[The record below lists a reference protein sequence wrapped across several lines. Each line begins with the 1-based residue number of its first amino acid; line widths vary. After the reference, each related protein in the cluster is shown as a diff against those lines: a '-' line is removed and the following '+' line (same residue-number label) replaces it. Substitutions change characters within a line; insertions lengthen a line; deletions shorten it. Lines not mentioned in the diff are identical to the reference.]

1 MDQNENTP
9 FAPQEP
15 TPAPQQPVVP
25 PAPPVQPEQPVYQQP
40 EQPVYQQPVY
50 QQPQQPVYQQPV
62 YQQPQPG
69 YEQHIYQPEQ
79 PAPKK
84 KNKLAI
90 ILPIVLVVLVAAA
103 VAVYFLFLSGTPIEE
118 ISFVGENPSSL
129 AIGDT
134 MKLDYEYLPED
145 ATKTDVTWTS
155 SDDGVATV
163 KNGKVTAVAEG
174 TCTIT
179 VTAESGVKD
188 TFKVTVQPPM
198 PEQET
203 RILGTWNV
211 CMTYFDGELEPFT
224 SDQAYMALYA
234 DNTGEFILGDAVYS
248 ITHWEYL
255 QNTGDNDFYS
265 VTMSEL
271 GSVKFAYPT
280 DSTTTLYGKLVLML
294 DTENMIVFER

>member
-118 ISFVGENPSSL
+118 ISFVGDTPSSL
-129 AIGDT
+129 AIGET

-155 SDDGVATV
+155 SDDAVATV
-163 KNGKVTAVAEG
+163 SGGKVTAKGEG

-179 VTAESGVKD
+179 VTADSGVKD
-188 TFKVTVQPPM
+188 TVKVTVLPPM

-211 CMTYFDGELEPFT
+211 CMTYFDGDLQPFT
-224 SDQAYMALYA
+224 SDQAYMTLNA
-234 DNTGEFILGDAVYS
+234 DNTGEFVLGDTVYNV
-248 ITHWEYL
+248 THWEFM

-265 VTMSEL
+265 VTMSDL

-294 DTENMIVFER
+294 STEDMIVFER

>member
-84 KNKLAI
+84 NKLAI

-118 ISFVGENPSSL
+118 ISFVSENPSSL

-134 MKLDYEYLPED
+134 VKLDYEYLPED
-145 ATKTDVTWTS
+145 ASKTDVTWTS

-179 VTAESGVKD
+179 VTADSGVKD
-188 TFKVTVQPPM
+188 TLKVTVLPPM

-203 RILGTWNV
+203 RILGTWTM
-211 CMTYFDGELEPFT
+211 CMTYLDGEVGQFT
-224 SDQAYMALYA
+224 GDQAYMELYA
-234 DNTGEFILGDAVYS
+234 DNTGEFVLGDTVYS
-248 ITHWEYL
+248 ITHWEYA
-255 QNTGDNDFYS
+255 QNTSNVDLYSATMPALGGVDFLY
-265 VTMSEL
+265 T
-271 GSVKFAYPT
+271 T
-280 DSTTTLYGKLVLML
+280 DSTHTLYGKLVLMVDSEGML
-294 DTENMIVFER
+294 VFER